1 MGKAKVKR
9 ASTSIDMTAMCDVSF
24 LLLTFFV
31 LTATARTPE
40 TLTVDTA
47 PSYSQAKL
55 PDGNLAVITV
65 GDEGKV
71 FFSMSDPNV
80 RVQTLQQ
87 MANIYGVEFSP
98 EEYGKFKNLEDFGV
112 NMKTMKTLLAA
123 DQSERTAERQSGIP
137 VDSTQNASNELFSW
151 VKQARIASAKI
162 LKDKAIEDGKDPDD
176 IDLLTVAIKSDAN
189 EKFPSLNLIIET
201 LRNQKQNKF
210 SFVTG
215 LKADK

>member
-55 PDGNLAVITV
+55 PDGNLAIITV
-65 GDEGKV
+65 GDEGKI

-80 RVQTLQQ
+80 RVQALQQ

-112 NMKTMKTLLAA
+112 NLKTMKKLLAE
-123 DQSERTAERQSGIP
+123 DQSARTADRQSGIP
-137 VDSTQNASNELFSW
+137 VDSTQNLSNELFSW

-176 IDLLTVAIKSDAN
+176 IELLTVAIKSDAN

-215 LKADK
+215 LKAD

>member
-31 LTATARTPE
+31 LTATAKTPE

-65 GDEGKV
+65 GNEGKV

-87 MANIYGVEFSP
+87 MAGIYGMEFTP

-162 LKDKAIEDGKDPDD
+162 LKDKAIADGKDPDD
-176 IDLLTVAIKSDAN
+176 IELMTVAIKSDAN

-215 LKADK
+215 LKAD

>member
-9 ASTSIDMTAMCDVSF
+9 ASTAIDMTAMCDVSF

-87 MANIYGVEFSP
+87 MASIYGMEFSP

-123 DQSERTAERQSGIP
+123 DQSARTADRQSGIP
-137 VDSTQNASNELFSW
+137 VDSTQNLSNELFSW

-176 IDLLTVAIKSDAN
+176 IELLTVAIKSDAN

-215 LKADK
+215 LKAD

>member
-31 LTATARTPE
+31 LTATARQQE
-40 TLTVDTA
+40 SLMVDTP

-55 PDGNLAVITV
+55 PDGNVALITV

-71 FFSMSDPNV
+71 FFHMSDQNV

-87 MANIYGVEFSP
+87 MANLYGIEFTP
-98 EEYGKFKNLEDFGV
+98 EEYGKFKGLEDFGV
-112 NMKTMKTLLAA
+112 SMKTMKTLLAA
-123 DQSERTAERQSGIP
+123 DASERTADKQKGIP
-137 VDSTQNASNELFSW
+137 VDSTTNASNELSAW
-151 VKQARIASAKI
+151 VKQARLASAKI
-162 LKDKAIEDGKDPDD
+162 LKDKAIEEGKDPDD
-176 IDLLTVAIKSDAN
+176 IELLTVAIKADAD

-215 LKADK
+215 LKAE

>member
-31 LTATARTPE
+31 LTATARQPE

-55 PDGNLAVITV
+55 PDGNVAMITV

-71 FFSMSDPNV
+71 FFKMSDPNV

-87 MANIYGVEFSP
+87 MAALYGIDFTP
-98 EEYGKFKNLEDFGV
+98 EEYGKFQALEDFGV
-112 NMKTMKTLLAA
+112 SMKTMKTLLAA
-123 DQSERTAERQSGIP
+123 ESGDRTAEKQKGIP
-137 VDSTQNASNELFSW
+137 VDSTQNLSNELFSW
-151 VKQARIASAKI
+151 VKQARLASAKI

-176 IDLLTVAIKSDAN
+176 IELMTVAIKSDAD

-215 LKADK
+215 LKAD

>member
-9 ASTSIDMTAMCDVSF
+9 ASTAIDMTAMCDVSF

-31 LTATARTPE
+31 LTATARQQE

-55 PDGNLAVITV
+55 PDGNVVMITV

-71 FFSMSDPNV
+71 FFNMSDPNV
-80 RVQTLQQ
+80 RVKTLQQ
-87 MANIYGVEFSP
+87 MASIYGMEFTP
-98 EEYGKFKNLEDFGV
+98 EEYAKFQGLEDFGV

-123 DQSERTAERQSGIP
+123 DQAERTAERQSGIP
-137 VDSTQNASNELFSW
+137 VDSTQNLSNELFSW
-151 VKQARIASAKI
+151 VKQARIASASI
-162 LKDKAIEDGKDPDD
+162 LKDKAITDGKDPDD
-176 IDLLTVAIKSDAN
+176 IELLTVAIKSDAD

-215 LKADK
+215 LKAD

>member
-9 ASTSIDMTAMCDVSF
+9 ASTSIDMTAICDVSF

-87 MANIYGVEFSP
+87 MASIYGMEFSP

-123 DQSERTAERQSGIP
+123 DQSARTADRQSGIP
-137 VDSTQNASNELFSW
+137 VDSTQNLSNELFSW

-176 IDLLTVAIKSDAN
+176 IELLTVAIKSDAN

-215 LKADK
+215 LKAD

>member
-1 MGKAKVKR
+1 MGKAKIKR
-9 ASTSIDMTAMCDVSF
+9 AGTSIDMTAMCDVSF

-31 LTATARTPE
+31 LTATARQPE

-55 PDGNLAVITV
+55 PDGNLAIITV

-71 FFSMSDPNV
+71 FFSMSDQNV
-80 RVQTLQQ
+80 RVEALKSVG
-87 MANIYGVEFSP
+87 NLYGIEFTR
-98 EEYGKFKNLEDFGV
+98 EEQVQFQGMEDFGV
-112 NMKTMKTLLAA
+112 PIRNMKELLAMDA
-123 DQSERTAERQSGIP
+123 GARTAVQKGIP
-137 VDSTQNASNELFSW
+137 VDSTTSLSNELSSW
-151 VKQARIASAKI
+151 VKQARLASAKI
-162 LKDKAIEDGKDPDD
+162 LQNRALEDGKDPDD
-176 IDLLTVAIKSDAN
+176 IELLTVAIKADAD

-215 LKADK
+215 LKTADQ

>member
-31 LTATARTPE
+31 LTATARQQE

-55 PDGNLAVITV
+55 PDANLAIITV
-65 GDEGKV
+65 GDEGKI
-71 FFSMSDPNV
+71 FFSLSDQNV
-80 RVQTLQQ
+80 RVQTLRQ
-87 MANIYGVEFSP
+87 MSSLYGLDFTP
-98 EEYGKFKNLEDFGV
+98 EEYAKFQSLEDFGV

-123 DQSERTAERQSGIP
+123 DASARTAERQSGIP
-137 VDSTQNASNELFSW
+137 VDSTENTTNELYHW
-151 VKQARIASAKI
+151 VKQARLASGKI
-162 LKDKAIEDGKDPDD
+162 LKDRAIEKGEDPDD
-176 IDLLTVAIKSDAN
+176 IDLLTVAIKSDAD
-189 EKFPSLNLIIET
+189 EKFPSLNLIMET
-201 LRNQKQNKF
+201 LRNQKQSKF

-215 LKADK
+215 LKAD

>member
-9 ASTSIDMTAMCDVSF
+9 ASTAIDMTAMCDVSF

-31 LTATARTPE
+31 LTSTARQPE

-55 PDGNLAVITV
+55 PDGNTAIITV

-71 FFSMSDPNV
+71 FFQMSDPNV

-87 MANIYGVEFSP
+87 MSALYGVDFTP
-98 EEYGKFKNLEDFGV
+98 EEYAKFKGLEDFGV
-112 NMKTMKTLLAA
+112 SIKTMKALLAA
-123 DQSERTAERQSGIP
+123 DGADRTADKQKGIP
-137 VDSTQNASNELFSW
+137 VDSTMNATNELFNW
-151 VKQARIASAKI
+151 VKQARLASAKI

-176 IDLLTVAIKSDAN
+176 IELLTVAIKADAD
-189 EKFPSLNLIIET
+189 EKFPSLNLIIES

-215 LKADK
+215 LKAGE